1 MTDPTDTKTHFAG
14 RFLNLVSINGW
25 EYTTRTGSTG
35 VVAIVAITDDDRVVL
50 VEQFRP
56 PVGKSVIEIPA
67 GLAGD
72 IAGSE
77 SEPFAEA
84 ARREL
89 LEETGY
95 AATTMRELQTG
106 PSSAGLT
113 DELITFFEATGLT
126 KEEAGGGDESES
138 ITVHEIPR
146 TDLRDWLTQQ
156 AASGKLIDPKIGSGL
171 WMVGK

>member
-1 MTDPTDTKTHFAG
+1 MTDATDTTALFEGK
-14 RFLNLVSINGW
+14 FLSFVSKRGW
-25 EYTTRTGSTG
+25 EFATRVGSTG
-35 VVAIVAITDDDRVVL
+35 VVAIVAVTDDDRVVL

-56 PVGKSVIEIPA
+56 PVGKIVVEIPA

-77 SEPFAEA
+77 TEAFEVA

-95 AATTMRELQTG
+95 AAAAMRQLQTG

-126 KEEAGGGDESES
+126 KKSDGGGDESES

-146 TDLRDWLTQQ
+146 TDLRDWLDQQ
-156 AASGKLIDPKIGSGL
+156 AASGKLIDPKIAAGL
-171 WMVGK
+171 WMAGK

>member
-1 MTDPTDTKTHFAG
+1 MPDASDTKTHFAG
-14 RFLNLVSINGW
+14 RFLNLVSKNGW
-25 EYTTRTGSTG
+25 EFATRTGSTG
-35 VVAIVAITDDDRVVL
+35 VVAIVAITDDDHVLL

-56 PVGKSVIEIPA
+56 PVGKFVIEIPA

-77 SEPFAEA
+77 SEAFAEA

-95 AATTMRELQTG
+95 AAASMRELQTG

-113 DELITFFEATGLT
+113 DELITFFEASRLT
-126 KEEAGGGDESES
+126 KVDEGGGDDSES
-138 ITVHEIPR
+138 ITVHAIPR
-146 TDLRDWLTQQ
+146 AELRAWLTQQ
-156 AASGKLIDPKIGSGL
+156 AASGKLIDPKIGAAL
-171 WMVGK
+171 WMAGR

>member
-1 MTDPTDTKTHFAG
+1 MTDSVDITTLFQG
-14 RFLNLVSINGW
+14 RFLSLVSQNGW
-25 EYTTRTGSTG
+25 EFTTRVGSTG
-35 VVAIVAITDDDRVVL
+35 VVAIIACTDDDEVLL

-56 PVGKSVIEIPA
+56 PVGKTVIEIPA

-72 IAGSE
+72 ITGSE
-77 SEPFAEA
+77 TEAFETA

-95 AATTMRELQTG
+95 AAVSMRELQTG

-126 KEEAGGGDESES
+126 KEGEGGGDDSES
-138 ITVHEIPR
+138 ITVHKIPL
-146 TDLRDWLTQQ
+146 TDLRDWLDQQ
-156 AASGKLIDPKIGSGL
+156 AASGKLIDPKIAAGL
-171 WMVGK
+171 WMIRK